1 MKLSIITINYN
12 NRKGLERT
20 AKSIIDQT
28 FRDFEWIVV
37 DGRSDDGSNVIIEL
51 YASYITWSVSEP
63 DGGIYEA
70 MNKGLERAK
79 GEYVQFLN
87 SGDSFI
93 NESVLENVFTNEKL
107 ADVNY
112 GNQWCI
118 LDGTIVEKRTY
129 PDNIDLFFL
138 FRSPLGHQ
146 ASFIRTDL
154 AKKHPYRPKYSISA
168 DRAFFMELYLSGAYF
183 HHLSFPVVFFDTE
196 GIGSNKST
204 LEQRRIQLKQ
214 IKEDLF
220 SIQVAEDI
228 EEMISKSEEFDFVMR
243 VSPLRWT
250 YYLFKKLQKAKS
262 KLRWCT
268 H

>member
-12 NRKGLERT
+12 NRGGLERT
-20 AKSIIDQT
+20 AKSIVDQS

-37 DGRSDDGSNVIIEL
+37 DGGSDDGSTDIL
-51 YASYITWSVSEP
+51 KQYASYITWSVSEP

-93 NESVLENVFTNEKL
+93 DESVLEKVFANEKL

-112 GNQWCI
+112 GDQWCI
-118 LDGTIVEKRTY
+118 LDGSIIEKRTY
-129 PDNIDLFFL
+129 PDNIDIIYL
-138 FRSPLGHQ
+138 FRNPLGHQ
-146 ASFIRTDL
+146 ASFIRTSL
-154 AKKHPYRPKYSISA
+154 AKKHPYRQKYSISA
-168 DRAFFMELYLSGAYF
+168 DRAFFFELYLSEASF
-183 HHLSFPVVFFDTE
+183 HHLPFPIVFFDTG
-196 GIGSNKST
+196 GIGSSNNT
-204 LEQRRIQLKQ
+204 FEQRRIQLQQ

-220 SIQVAEDI
+220 SIRVAEDI
-228 EEMISKSEEFDFVMR
+228 EKLISKSEEFDFVMR
-243 VSPLRWT
+243 ISPLRWT
-250 YYLFKKLQKAKS
+250 YYLFKRLQKINY
-262 KLRWCT
+262 KLRWNT